1 MNYSLTIV
9 IIALLVFIYY
19 INKTSIV
26 DSVKDTLNINIFNG
40 ISIIFILIFI
50 YYCLF
55 FGLKSGLF
63 STIIIWCLFVV
74 ATPIPEVGL
83 LVSIPLKNLLSI
95 DLDTTQ
101 LVVSFLALCFIFYA
115 YYNFRN
121 MMKETKS
128 GKILLKIID
137 FGSFNIF
144 VASIVASVSLSY
156 LINELIDNIF
166 FEKDIMNITNL
177 FYLITFI
184 IPFVMY
190 FYVFKKFIQ

>member
-9 IIALLVFIYY
+9 IVALLSFIYY
-19 INKTSIV
+19 INQIHMIETM
-26 DSVKDTLNINIFNG
+26 KDTFHINIFNG
-40 ISIIFILIFI
+40 ISVIFVLIFI

-55 FGLKSGLF
+55 FGLKRGLF

-74 ATPIPEVGL
+74 ATPIPEAGL
-83 LVSIPLKNLLSI
+83 LVSIPLKNLLSV

-101 LVVSFLALCFIFYA
+101 LIVSFLALCFIFYA
-115 YYNFRN
+115 YYNFRKSL
-121 MMKETKS
+121 KETKS
-128 GKILLKIID
+128 GKILLKIMD
-137 FGSFNIF
+137 FGSFRIF
-144 VASIVASVSLSY
+144 LTSIVASVSMSY

-166 FEKDIMNITNL
+166 YKKDIMNITNL
-177 FYLITFI
+177 IYLITFI